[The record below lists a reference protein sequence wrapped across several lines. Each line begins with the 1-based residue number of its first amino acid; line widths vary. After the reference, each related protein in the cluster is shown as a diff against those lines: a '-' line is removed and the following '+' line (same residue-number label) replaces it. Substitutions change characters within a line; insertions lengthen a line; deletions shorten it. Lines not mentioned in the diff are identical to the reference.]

1 MKGNQKQPYYG
12 YRANRYVIVALAAAG
27 TVCVVLAIA
36 LNASGQA
43 TAIPTACWALAVIL
57 FAAVVF
63 WHLAFGFVTDPRK
76 IQRLHD
82 SLAWELDALWD
93 GRGKVLDVGTG
104 LGRAAVEIAKRLPE
118 AHVVG
123 VDTWTRK
130 WEFWGMS
137 QSGARRTAEIVGV
150 SDRCAFVR
158 ADAATLPFET
168 GEFELVVSSFAF
180 HEIKVPDRTALFE
193 EVVRVLRPGGAFLI
207 CDTFGGRFLNAY
219 RVQSMSQL
227 VQRVRDM
234 GVEEGQ
240 FIDAGRAGVDLG
252 GLTRFWRPGYLTGR
266 KSARERGSRAHT
278 AHKIDAG
285 EICATASDDS
295 AT

>member
-1 MKGNQKQPYYG
+1 MKGNQEQPYYG
-12 YRANRYVIVALAAAG
+12 YRVNRYLIGALAAAG

-36 LNASGQA
+36 LNASGHS
-43 TAIPTACWALAVIL
+43 TAVPTTCWVLAVVL
-57 FAAVVF
+57 FTAGF
-63 WHLAFGFVTDPRK
+63 LWYLAFGFVTDPGK
-76 IQRLHD
+76 TQRLHD
-82 SLAWELDALWD
+82 SFAQQLEVLWD

-104 LGRAAVEIAKRLPE
+104 LGRAAVEIAKRFPE

-123 VDTWTRK
+123 VDTWTKK

-137 QSGARRTAEIVGV
+137 ESGARKTAEIEGV

-180 HEIKVPDRTALFE
+180 HEVKVPDRTALLE

-219 RVQSMSQL
+219 RVQSMPQL

-252 GLTRFWRPGYLTGR
+252 GLARFWRPGYLTGR
-266 KSARERGSRAHT
+266 KTAAPYRRAPATRER
-278 AHKIDAG
+278 DA
-285 EICATASDDS
+285 ATN
-295 AT
+295 